1 MADIKYEI
9 KEEIAVL
16 SENSRGWRK
25 ELNLVSWN
33 DGAPKYDIREWA
45 PDHER
50 MGKGVT
56 LTPEEFEV
64 LTGGSMGSA
73 LGEETEPDFMA
84 PIIFNKYLPL
94 IYTVDELWDEFQT
107 YCRQFFGDRGK
118 DYFVFKRDPKSMNT
132 WASLI
137 SNMGGGVPLMVF
149 ASGAFLLLA
158 YEKSG
163 HDLDD
168 EVEALPEKW
177 QVEEFD

>member
-56 LTPEEFEV
+56 LTEEEFEA
-64 LTGGSMGSA
+64 LTGGNIGSKIA
-73 LGEETEPDFMA
+73 DETEPDFSA
-84 PIIFNKYLPL
+84 PLIFNKYLPL
-94 IYTVDELWDEFQT
+94 IYTVDELWDQFQT
-107 YCRQFFGDRGK
+107 YCRQFFSDK
-118 DYFVFKRDPKSMNT
+118 PMDYFCFIRDPKSMNT
-132 WASLI
+132 WAALI
-137 SNMGGGVPLMVF
+137 ANMGGGVPLVVY
-149 ASGAFLLLA
+149 AAGGFLLLA

-177 QVEEFD
+177 QVEEFE